1 MKRLPNPELWSNCY
15 LVKLSNTLTDV
26 HQLDY
31 SQRRKWLQ
39 EAKLQPKV
47 RVVIYR
53 TNTSQRGETSLSKP
67 QDSDKREIM
76 QSFISYQRTSVEM
89 LRKGVRKARKRIR
102 R

>member
-1 MKRLPNPELWSNCY
+1 MSFFLNCEAKY
-15 LVKLSNTLTDV
+15 LVKLFNHLTDV

-76 QSFISYQRTSVEM
+76 QSFISYQHQGKERH
-89 LRKGVRKARKRIR
+89 RWKYY
-102 R
+102 